1 MRMSTLF
8 GNEET
13 LVTHTDESSHQQR
26 IINYYSTATPGYRD
40 WSTQLNMHFGCY
52 EWGINPLDLE
62 AMLQRTNHRVYQALD
77 LNGTTNHL
85 LDMGC
90 GLGATAR
97 DCLSHPEVSK
107 VTAIT
112 LCANQVK
119 EAKDIDGKL
128 PNGKDLI
135 FEQADY
141 HNTPYADATFNGV
154 YAIESA
160 CHSVEADKRS
170 LIKEAHRLLKPGAKL
185 VICDALLKQPDKMNA
200 ISKLCYQKTCENWAL
215 GQFGDIDQ
223 VKKALEEEGFTD
235 IKFDNIT
242 LRVLPSAA
250 FVPWVCLRYLSK
262 LILTKDTNPEHWA
275 HLYAPLWGFAL
286 GFNLRRFG
294 YYVVS
299 ARKIVT

>member
-1 MRMSTLF
+1 MRLSTLF
-8 GNEET
+8 GNHEALT
-13 LVTHTDESSHQQR
+13 THTQEPSHQQR
-26 IINYYSTATPGYRD
+26 IINYYNTATAGYRD
-40 WSTQLNMHFGCY
+40 WSAQVNMHFGCY
-52 EWGINPLDLE
+52 EWGMNPFNLE
-62 AMLQRTNHRVYQALD
+62 GMLQRTNHRACQALD
-77 LNGTTNHL
+77 LQGTNNHL

-97 DCLSHPEVSK
+97 YCLSNPSVAQ

-119 EAKDIDGKL
+119 EAEAMEFELADD
-128 PNGKDLI
+128 KDLI

-141 HNTPYADATFNGV
+141 HNTHYADAIFDGV

-185 VICDALLKQPDKMNA
+185 VICDALLKQPENMNA
-200 ISKLCYQKTCENWAL
+200 LSKLCYRKTCENWAL
-215 GQFGDIDQ
+215 GQFGDVDQ
-223 VKKALEEEGFTD
+223 VKQALEEEGFTD

-262 LILTKDTNPEHWA
+262 LILTNDTNPDHWA
-275 HLYAPLWGFAL
+275 HLYAPLWGFVL

-299 ARKIVT
+299 AQKR

>member
-1 MRMSTLF
+1 MRLSTLF
-8 GNEET
+8 GSDET
-13 LVTHTDESSHQQR
+13 LNSYSEEQNHQER
-26 IINYYSTATPGYRD
+26 IINYYSAATEGYKD
-40 WSTQLNMHFGCY
+40 WSQQLNMHFGCY
-52 EWGINPLDLE
+52 EWGMNPLNLE
-62 AMLQRTNHRVYQALD
+62 SMLQGTNHRVYQALD
-77 LNGTTNHL
+77 LTGTDNHL

-97 DCLSHPEVSK
+97 HCLTQPAVAA

-112 LCANQVK
+112 LCANQIK
-119 EAKDIDGKL
+119 EAEAIKVELAKE
-128 PNGKDLI
+128 KDLI

-141 HNTPYADATFNGV
+141 NNTHYADAVFDGV

-160 CHSVEADKRS
+160 CHSDEADKRT

-185 VICDALLKQPDKMNA
+185 VICDALLKQPEKMNA
-200 ISKLCYQKTCENWAL
+200 LSKLCYRKTCENWAL

-223 VKKALEEEGFTD
+223 LQLALQEEGFTD

-242 LRVLPSAA
+242 WRMLPSAA
-250 FVPWVCLRYLSK
+250 FVPWVSLRYLSK
-262 LILTKDTNPEHWA
+262 LILTSDFNPDHWA

-299 ARKIVT
+299 ARKL

>member
-1 MRMSTLF
+1 MRISTLF
-8 GNEET
+8 GNQET
-13 LVTHTDESSHQQR
+13 LATRTQEPSHQQR
-26 IINYYSTATPGYRD
+26 IINYYTSATAGYKD
-40 WSTQLNMHFGCY
+40 WSPQVNMHFGCY
-52 EWGINPLDLE
+52 EWGMNPLDLE
-62 AMLQRTNHRVYQALD
+62 AMLQRTNYRVYQALG
-77 LNGTTNHL
+77 LTGTDNHL

-97 DCLSHPEVSK
+97 HCLDQPSVEQ

-112 LCANQVK
+112 LCGNQIK
-119 EAKDIDGKL
+119 EAQAIEYDL
-128 PNGKDLI
+128 AENKDLI

-141 HNTPYADATFNGV
+141 HNTHYADTTFDGV

-185 VICDALLKQPDKMNA
+185 VICDALLKQPEKMNA
-200 ISKLCYQKTCENWAL
+200 LSKLCYRKTCENWAL

-223 VKKALEEEGFTD
+223 VKQALEEEGFTD
-235 IKFDNIT
+235 IQFDNIT

-262 LILTKDTNPEHWA
+262 LILTNDTNPDHWA

-299 ARKIVT
+299 ARKG

>member
-1 MRMSTLF
+1 MRLSTLF
-8 GNEET
+8 GINEIPGSQGE
-13 LVTHTDESSHQQR
+13 EQNCQER
-26 IINYYSTATPGYRD
+26 IINYYSTATEGYRD
-40 WSTQLNMHFGCY
+40 WSPQLNMHFGCY
-52 EWGINPLDLE
+52 EWGMNPLNLE
-62 AMLQRTNHRVYQALD
+62 SMLQRTNHRVYQALD
-77 LNGTTNHL
+77 LTRTDNHL

-97 DCLSHPEVSK
+97 HCLEQREVST

-112 LCANQVK
+112 LCGNQVK
-119 EAKDIDGKL
+119 EAQAIQYDLAED
-128 PNGKDLI
+128 KDLI

-141 HNTPYADATFNGV
+141 HNTHYADATFDGV

-160 CHSVEADKRS
+160 CHSDEADKRR

-185 VICDALLKQPDKMNA
+185 VICDALLKQPEKMNVL
-200 ISKLCYQKTCENWAL
+200 SKLCYRKTCENWAL

-223 VKKALEEEGFTD
+223 VKQALEEEGFTD

-242 LRVLPSAA
+242 WRVLPSAA
-250 FVPWVCLRYLSK
+250 FVPWVSLRYLSK
-262 LILTKDTNPEHWA
+262 LILTNDFNPDHWA

-299 ARKIVT
+299 ARKL